1 MAHNRTCRKVSLPS
15 QKTDM
20 QIPDWDH
27 VALVLQYNYQKVSW
41 NKNNRLSK
49 QIFSFEWY
57 EEVLDL
63 THWMSDSVMKQGQQI
78 VQTQRMSDGVM
89 KQIQHRHCQTVLW
102 NTADCP
108 NTHTLSD
115 SNTKHRQPTVQTHT
129 LSDSQP
135 CETKTADC
143 PNNSTVRKPDRGGTD
158 LDHQGND
165 LGLVREVTRADRL
178 ETGQQRVGT
187 PTSPLLHLT
196 TTTSSDSNSR
206 R

>member
-27 VALVLQYNYQKVSW
+27 VALVLQYNYQKASW

-89 KQIQHRHCQTVLW
+89 KQRQHRHCQTLLW
-102 NTADCP
+102 NTDDYPNTHTVRQQCETQTADCP
-108 NTHTLSD
+108 NTHTV
-115 SNTKHRQPTVQTHT
+115 RQPALWNKDSR
-129 LSDSQP
+129 LSKQL
-135 CETKTADC
+135 
-143 PNNSTVRKPDRGGTD
+143 NSEKAR
-158 LDHQGND
+158 
-165 LGLVREVTRADRL
+165 
-178 ETGQQRVGT
+178 
-187 PTSPLLHLT
+187 
-196 TTTSSDSNSR
+196 
-206 R
+206 